1 MPVCLWV
8 VFFTR
13 LQRAFGFHLSFS
25 VTHAVMLAFMLCVVN
40 FVSLVVGHFLLE
52 GHGGMVFRTTEH
64 KQQYIL
70 HFSICLLQYILVSS
84 IFQGRP
90 IAFCPLQE

>member
-64 KQQYIL
+64 KHSIYYIL
-70 HFSICLLQYILVSS
+70 AFAYYSISLSAVSS
-84 IFQGRP
+84 KVG
-90 IAFCPLQE
+90 L